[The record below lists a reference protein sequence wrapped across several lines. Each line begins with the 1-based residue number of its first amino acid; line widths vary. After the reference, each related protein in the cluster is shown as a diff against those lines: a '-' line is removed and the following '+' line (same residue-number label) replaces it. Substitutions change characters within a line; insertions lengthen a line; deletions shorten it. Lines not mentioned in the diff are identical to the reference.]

1 MWSTQTVCVRY
12 RGLYITSLGID
23 VSVSDLIDPQVSSP
37 AFTIENPPSASENMQ
52 LVTDLLIQDQ
62 HRRLKDATLCF
73 LEAPKSGSLRGGIN
87 SESNV
92 SWDLRPSHEEHHGLL
107 DIKGL
112 SQCALEYSHPEALK
126 GDDTS
131 EQLRSFTRINS
142 VIHRST
148 TVFHISSLEVNIL
161 RIARKTPWD

>member
-1 MWSTQTVCVRY
+1 MSR
-12 RGLYITSLGID
+12 
-23 VSVSDLIDPQVSSP
+23 P

-73 LEAPKSGSLRGGIN
+73 LEAPKSASLRGGIN

-92 SWDLRPSHEEHHGLL
+92 SWDLRPRFEEHHGLL
-107 DIKGL
+107 EIKGL
-112 SQCALEYSHPEALK
+112 KHCALESSHPEPLQ
-126 GDDTS
+126 GDDTA
-131 EQLRSFTRINS
+131 EQLRSFTRINP

-148 TVFHISSLEVNIL
+148 TVFHISSLEVGL
-161 RIARKTPWD
+161 FRIARRTPWD